1 MKIALGADHRGS
13 QAVKMLADRLR
24 SAGHEVTLMGSTSG
38 EPCDYPESA
47 FLVGNAVAKGE
58 MDRGILIC
66 GTGLGMAL
74 AANKIKGVRA
84 VTAHDELTAE
94 MGRGHNN
101 ANIICLSADLLGQK
115 IIEKIVDVFIATAF
129 EGGRHERRLK
139 KVAAIEQG
147 IDPSTIR

>member
-1 MKIALGADHRGS
+1 MKIALGADHRGT

-24 SAGHEVTLMGSTSG
+24 SAGHEVILMGSISG

-47 FLVGNAVAKGE
+47 YLVGNAIANNEVE
-58 MDRGILIC
+58 RGILIC
-66 GTGLGMAL
+66 GTGLGMAM

-101 ANIICLSADLLGQK
+101 ANIMCLSADLLGQK
-115 IIEKIVDVFIATAF
+115 IIEKIVDVFIATPF
-129 EGGRHERRLK
+129 EGGRHDRRLK

-147 IDPSTIR
+147 LDPSTIS

>member
-24 SAGHEVTLMGSTSG
+24 SAGHEVVLMGSVSG

-47 FLVGNAVAKGE
+47 YLVGNAVARGE
-58 MDRGILIC
+58 ADRGILIC

-101 ANIICLSADLLGQK
+101 ANIMCLSADLLGQK
-115 IIEKIVDVFIATAF
+115 IIEKIVDVFIATPF

-139 KVAAIEQG
+139 KVAAIEEG
-147 IDPSTIR
+147 LDPSTVK

>member
-1 MKIALGADHRGS
+1 MKIALGADHRGT
-13 QAVKMLADRLR
+13 QAIKMLADRLR
-24 SAGHEVTLMGSTSG
+24 SAGHEVIAMGTMSG

-47 FLVGNAVAKGE
+47 FLVGNAVARRE
-58 MDRGILIC
+58 ADRGILIC
-66 GTGLGMAL
+66 GTGLGMAM
-74 AANKIKGVRA
+74 AANKVAGVRA

-94 MGRGHNN
+94 MGRGHND
-101 ANIICLSADLLGQK
+101 ANILCLSADLLGQR

-147 IDPSTIR
+147 VDPSTVR

>member
-1 MKIALGADHRGS
+1 MKIALGADHRGTQS
-13 QAVKMLADRLR
+13 VKMVADRLR
-24 SAGHEVTLMGSTSG
+24 SAGHEVVVMGTVTG

-47 FLVGNAVAKGE
+47 FLVGNAVSKGQAE
-58 MDRGILIC
+58 RGILIC

-74 AANKIKGVRA
+74 AANKVKGVRA

-101 ANIICLSADLLGQK
+101 ANILCLSADLLGQK
-115 IIEKIVDVFIATAF
+115 LIEKIVDIFLATAF

-147 IDPSTIR
+147 VDPATVR

>member
-13 QAVKMLADRLR
+13 QAVKMLADRLK
-24 SAGHEVTLMGSTSG
+24 SGGHDVILMGACSG

-47 FLVGNAVAKGE
+47 FLVGNAVAKGAA
-58 MDRGILIC
+58 DRGILIC

-115 IIEKIVDVFIATAF
+115 IIEKIVDVFIATNF

-139 KVAAIEQG
+139 KVAAIEEG

>member
-1 MKIALGADHRGS
+1 MKIAVGADHRGT

-24 SAGHEVTLMGSTSG
+24 SAGHEVVLMGSVSG

-47 FLVGNAVAKGE
+47 FLVGHAIADHQAE
-58 MDRGILIC
+58 RGILIC
-66 GTGLGMAL
+66 GTGLGMAM
-74 AANKIKGVRA
+74 AANKIHGVRA

-94 MGRGHNN
+94 MGRAHND
-101 ANIICLSADLLGQK
+101 ANIICLSADLLGQR
-115 IIEKIVDVFIATAF
+115 IIEKIVDVFLATTF

-147 IDPSTIR
+147 LDPSTIR

>member
-1 MKIALGADHRGS
+1 MKIALGADHRGT

-24 SAGHEVTLMGSTSG
+24 SAGHEVILMGSISG

-47 FLVGNAVAKGE
+47 YLVGNAIANNEVE
-58 MDRGILIC
+58 RGILIC
-66 GTGLGMAL
+66 GTGLGMAM

-101 ANIICLSADLLGQK
+101 ANIMCLSADLLGQK
-115 IIEKIVDVFIATAF
+115 IIEKIVDVFIATPF
-129 EGGRHERRLK
+129 EGGRHDRRLK

-147 IDPSTIR
+147 LDPSTIR

>member
-1 MKIALGADHRGS
+1 MKIAVGADHRGT

-24 SAGHEVTLMGSTSG
+24 SAGHEVILMGSVSG

-47 FLVGNAVAKGE
+47 FLVGHAIADHQAE
-58 MDRGILIC
+58 RGILIC
-66 GTGLGMAL
+66 GTGLGMAM
-74 AANKIKGVRA
+74 AANKVHGVRA

-94 MGRGHNN
+94 MGRAHND
-101 ANIICLSADLLGQK
+101 ANIICLSADLLGQR
-115 IIEKIVDVFIATAF
+115 IIEKIVDVFLATTF

-147 IDPSTIR
+147 LDPSTIR

>member
-24 SAGHEVTLMGSTSG
+24 SAGHEVVLMGSVSG

-47 FLVGNAVAKGE
+47 FLVGNAVARGE
-58 MDRGILIC
+58 VDRGILIC

-115 IIEKIVDVFIATAF
+115 IIEKIVDVFIATPF

-139 KVAAIEQG
+139 KVAAIEEG
-147 IDPSTIR
+147 LDPSTIK

>member
-1 MKIALGADHRGS
+1 
-13 QAVKMLADRLR
+13 MLADRLR
-24 SAGHEVTLMGSTSG
+24 SAGHEVVLMGSVSG

-47 FLVGNAVAKGE
+47 FLVGNAVARGE
-58 MDRGILIC
+58 VDRGILIC

-115 IIEKIVDVFIATAF
+115 IIEKIVDVFIATPF

-139 KVAAIEQG
+139 KVAAIEEG
-147 IDPSTIR
+147 LDPSTIK

>member
-1 MKIALGADHRGS
+1 MKIAVGADHRGT

-24 SAGHEVTLMGSTSG
+24 SAGHEVVLMGSVSG

-47 FLVGNAVAKGE
+47 FLVGHAIADHQAE
-58 MDRGILIC
+58 RGILIC
-66 GTGLGMAL
+66 GTGLGMAM
-74 AANKIKGVRA
+74 AANKIHGVRA

-94 MGRGHNN
+94 MGRAHND
-101 ANIICLSADLLGQK
+101 ANIICLSADLLGQR
-115 IIEKIVDVFIATAF
+115 IIEKIVDVFLATAF

-147 IDPSTIR
+147 LDPGTIR

>member
-24 SAGHEVTLMGSTSG
+24 SAGHEVSVMGSLSG

-47 FLVGNAVAKGE
+47 YMVGNAVAKAE
-58 MDRGILIC
+58 VDRGILIC

-101 ANIICLSADLLGQK
+101 ANIMCLSADLLGQK
-115 IIEKIVDVFIATAF
+115 IIEKIVDVFLATAF

-139 KVAAIEQG
+139 KVAAIEEG
-147 IDPSTIR
+147 VDPATIR

>member
-1 MKIALGADHRGS
+1 MKIALGADHRGTQS
-13 QAVKMLADRLR
+13 VKMVADRLR
-24 SAGHEVTLMGSTSG
+24 SAGHDVLLMGAVSG

-47 FLVGNAVAKGE
+47 FLVGNAVSKGQAE
-58 MDRGILIC
+58 RGILIC

-74 AANKIKGVRA
+74 AANKVKGVRA

-101 ANIICLSADLLGQK
+101 ANILCLSADLLGQK
-115 IIEKIVDVFIATAF
+115 LIEKIVDIFLATQF

-147 IDPSTIR
+147 VDPATVK